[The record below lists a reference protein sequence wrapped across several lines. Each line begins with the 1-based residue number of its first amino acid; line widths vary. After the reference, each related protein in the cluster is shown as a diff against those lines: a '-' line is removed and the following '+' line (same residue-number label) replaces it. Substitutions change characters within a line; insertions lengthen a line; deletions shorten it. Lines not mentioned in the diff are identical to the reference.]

1 MVEYVE
7 PERVVLKYMF
17 RVDDESVTVTA
28 VHVPRVSWMAWGL
41 DEVEEQLDPSYK
53 LT

>member
-1 MVEYVE
+1 
-7 PERVVLKYMF
+7 MF
-17 RVDDESVTVTA
+17 RVDDERVTVTA
-28 VHVPRVSWMAWGL
+28 VHVPRVSWTACGL